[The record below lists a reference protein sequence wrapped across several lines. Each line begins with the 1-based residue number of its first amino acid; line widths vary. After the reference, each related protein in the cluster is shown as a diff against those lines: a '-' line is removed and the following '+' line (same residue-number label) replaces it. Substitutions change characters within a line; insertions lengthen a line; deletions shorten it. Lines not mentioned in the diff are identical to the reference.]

1 MTQYILRRLLTLP
14 VVLLGVSVLV
24 FLVMHMVPGNPAE
37 VMAGPD
43 APPETVLSIER
54 ELGLDQPLPVQY
66 GQYLSRVLQGDFGR
80 SLSSRSPVTHEIRK
94 ALPKT
99 IQLAFVAAVITPV
112 LAIPLGV
119 IAAAR
124 RGSLIDSG
132 LMLVSMLGVTAPVF
146 AIGLGLMWIVG
157 YELRLLPIS
166 GYGGPIWTLD
176 GLRSIALPA
185 TTLAV
190 GSVAL
195 MARLTRSAMLEVLNQ
210 DYIRSARA
218 KGLRESRVL
227 LRHGLMN
234 AMLPVI
240 TVLGL
245 QVAYLLS
252 GAVVTET
259 VFAWPGIGR
268 LAIYAIQSRDFPLVQ
283 GAVLV
288 IACLFVLINLAV
300 DLVYAFVDPRIQ
312 YD

>member
-14 VVLLGVSVLV
+14 IVLLGVSMLV
-24 FLVMHMVPGNPAE
+24 FLVLHMVPGNPAE
-37 VMAGPD
+37 VIAGSD
-43 APPETVLSIER
+43 APPETVAAIER
-54 ELGLDQPLPVQY
+54 ELGLDQPLPIQY
-66 GQYLSRVLQGDFGR
+66 WRYISRVVQGDLGR
-80 SLSSRSPVTHEIRK
+80 SLSSRRPVIADIRD
-94 ALPKT
+94 ALPRT
-99 IQLAFVAAVITPV
+99 IELAVLAALITPII
-112 LAIPLGV
+112 AIPLGV
-119 IAAAR
+119 VAAAK
-124 RGSLIDSG
+124 RGSLIDTG

-146 AIGLGLMWIVG
+146 AIGLALMWIVG
-157 YELRLLPIS
+157 YELRWLPIS

-176 GLRSIALPA
+176 GLKSATLPA
-185 TTLAV
+185 LTLAV

-210 DYIRSARA
+210 DYIRVARA

-227 LRHGLMN
+227 LQHGLKN
-234 AMLPVI
+234 ALLPVV

-268 LAIYAIQSRDFPLVQ
+268 LAIFAINSRDFPVVQ

-288 IACLFVLINLAV
+288 IALMFVLINLTV
-300 DLVYAFVDPRIQ
+300 DILYAFIDPRIQ